1 MMEVEIDKSLIQH
14 QKELESLL
22 VDMETGGSRSLVGG
36 QKSLYNAI
44 RRYMAQ
50 AETELRLLT
59 IGSMGL
65 PDDPRGS
72 RYGVSRDKVKS
83 KKGLIY
89 GQIKI
94 FQPKTAGNRKSTYE
108 QPRKLDLNPHQR
120 GGNRVPRGRR
130 TQEILQYGP
139 RDRGFILRWLENG
152 IPGQRKAGT
161 RGGRL
166 GGNRGSIA
174 PRNYFGRASSSHV
187 EQVMQNLAKKIDA
200 KIEELVNSGSI

>member
-83 KKGLIY
+83 K
-89 GQIKI
+89 
-94 FQPKTAGNRKSTYE
+94 
-108 QPRKLDLNPHQR
+108 
-120 GGNRVPRGRR
+120 
-130 TQEILQYGP
+130 
-139 RDRGFILRWLENG
+139 
-152 IPGQRKAGT
+152 
-161 RGGRL
+161 
-166 GGNRGSIA
+166 
-174 PRNYFGRASSSHV
+174 
-187 EQVMQNLAKKIDA
+187 
-200 KIEELVNSGSI
+200 